1 MSNAPLPVVNTSLL
15 MPPYDKLVA
24 PQHVEYCPNRGVAAV
39 WFVRESATQ
48 LAEREW
54 LADRPS
60 GVELI
65 VVLPPAA
72 QIRSALPLLRDLNDL
87 RPRGILPHGQIGS
100 AEPIRLLLAN
110 GPRDLAGAIVAHL
123 TRESILR
130 NQRIRGIVSK
140 VFELAPTVPSVST
153 LARKLYTSRR
163 TLGRHF
169 EAEGLPVPSHWL
181 QFARLMYVSVM
192 IQEKR
197 DMPIFKA
204 AIHVGYPDGFT
215 MSNQMKRLI
224 GCRPSDVRD
233 NLGYEWIIE
242 EWVRR
247 ERQAGRLSGP
257 WYPPHVDVA
266 GWLRRNPTRNETSH
280 GD

>member
-1 MSNAPLPVVNTSLL
+1 MSNSHLPVVNTSLL
-15 MPPYDKLVA
+15 LPPYDTLVA
-24 PQHVEYCPNRGVAAV
+24 PQQVEYCPNRGVAAV

-48 LAEREW
+48 LAERAW
-54 LADRPS
+54 LADRPT
-60 GVELI
+60 GVELV
-65 VVLPPAA
+65 VVLPPPA
-72 QIRSALPLLRDLNDL
+72 QIKQALPLLRDLNDL
-87 RPRGILPHGQIGS
+87 RPRGILPHGQITNP
-100 AEPIRLLLAN
+100 EPIRLLLSN
-110 GPRDLAGAIVAHL
+110 GPRDLAAVVVAHL
-123 TRESILR
+123 TRDAILR
-130 NQRIRGIVSK
+130 NQRIRGLVMK
-140 VFELAPTVPSVST
+140 VFEFAPTVPSVSR

-163 TLGRHF
+163 TLGRVF

-181 QFARLMYVSVM
+181 QFARLMYVSMM

-224 GCRPSDVRD
+224 GCRPSDVRE

-247 ERQAGRLSGP
+247 ERAAGRLKPEWGKSE
-257 WYPPHVDVA
+257 VDLTR
-266 GWLRRNPTRNETSH
+266 WLSRNPTRNSV
-280 GD
+280 

>member
-1 MSNAPLPVVNTSLL
+1 MSDSQHPVVNTSLL
-15 MPPYDKLVA
+15 LPPYDRLVA
-24 PQHVEYCPNRGVAAV
+24 PQQVQYCPNRGVAAV

-54 LADRPS
+54 LAERPS
-60 GVELI
+60 GVELV

-72 QIRSALPLLRDLNDL
+72 QIRAALPLLRDLNDL
-87 RPRGILPHGQIGS
+87 RPRGILPHAPINS

-110 GPRDLAGAIVAHL
+110 GPRDLAGVAIAHL
-123 TRESILR
+123 TRAGILR
-130 NQRIRGIVSK
+130 NQRIRALVAK
-140 VFELAPTVPSVST
+140 VFELAPSVPSVSQ
-153 LARKLYTSRR
+153 LARKLYASRR

-169 EAEGLPVPSHWL
+169 EAEGLPVPSHLL
-181 QFARLMYVSVM
+181 QFARLLHVAVI
-192 IQEKR
+192 IQQKQEL
-197 DMPIFKA
+197 PIFKA
-204 AIHVGYPDGFT
+204 AIQVGYPDGFT

-224 GCRPSDVRD
+224 GCRPTDVRD

-247 ERQAGRLSGP
+247 ERVEGRLSGP
-257 WYPPHVDVA
+257 WYPPHVDMA
-266 GWLRRNPTRNETSH
+266 GWLRRNPSRNQASH